1 MSHPGLFPTIRC
13 HDTKALIDFLV
24 ETFGFIEHF
33 VVPEGEGIIHAE
45 MRWPGGGGV
54 MLGDAVT
61 GNDDHDRLDLP
72 VGPTSV
78 FAVTDDPDGLHDRAV
93 GAGARIV
100 RGLRDEEY
108 GARGFSAAD
117 PEGNIWSFATWHGED

>member
-13 HDTKALIDFLV
+13 HDTKALIAFLV
-24 ETFGFIEHF
+24 RAFRFNEHID
-33 VVPEGEGIIHAE
+33 VPDGNGNIH
-45 MRWPGGGGV
+45 
-54 MLGDAVT
+54 AVT
-61 GNDDHDRLDLP
+61 GNDDHDSLGLP
-72 VGPTSV
+72 VGPTCV
-78 FAVTDDPDGLHDRAV
+78 FAVTDDPDGLHDRAI

-117 PEGNIWSFATWHGED
+117 PEGNIWSFATWHGEG

>member
-1 MSHPGLFPTIRC
+1 MSQPGLFPTIRC
-13 HDTKALIDFLV
+13 RDTKALIDFLV
-24 ETFGFIEHF
+24 KAFGFIEHF
-33 VVPEGEGIIHAE
+33 VVPEGNGIIHAE
-45 MRWPGGGGV
+45 LRWPGGGGV

-61 GNDDHDRLDLP
+61 GNADHDSLALP

-78 FAVTDDPDGLHDRAV
+78 YAVTDDPDGLHDRAV
-93 GAGARIV
+93 GAGATIV

-117 PEGNIWSFATWHGED
+117 PAVNIWCFATWHGED

>member
-13 HDTKALIDFLV
+13 RDTKALIDFLV
-24 ETFGFIEHF
+24 KAFGFIEHF
-33 VVPEGEGIIHAE
+33 VVPEGNGIIHAE
-45 MRWPGGGGV
+45 LRWPGGGGV

-61 GNDDHDRLDLP
+61 GNDDHDRLDWP
-72 VGPTSV
+72 AGPTSV
-78 FAVTDDPDGLHDRAV
+78 YAVTDDPDGLHDRAV
-93 GAGARIV
+93 GAGATIV

-117 PEGNIWSFATWHGED
+117 PEGNIWSFAIWHGED

>member
-13 HDTKALIDFLV
+13 RDTKALIDFLV
-24 ETFGFIEHF
+24 KAFGFIEHF
-33 VVPEGEGIIHAE
+33 VVPEGNGIIHAE
-45 MRWPGGGGV
+45 LRWPGGGGV

-61 GNDDHDRLDLP
+61 GNDDHDSLVLP

-93 GAGARIV
+93 GAGATLV
-100 RGLRDEEY
+100 RGLRDEED
-108 GARGFSAAD
+108 GARGCSAAD

>member
-13 HDTKALIDFLV
+13 RDTKALIDFLI
-24 ETFGFIEHF
+24 EAFGFIEHF
-33 VVPEGEGIIHAE
+33 VVPEGKGIIHAE
-45 MRWPGGGGV
+45 IRWPGGGGV
-54 MLGDAVT
+54 MLGDVVT
-61 GNDDHDRLDLP
+61 GNDDHDSLGLP

-108 GARGFSAAD
+108 GAR
-117 PEGNIWSFATWHGED
+117 

>member
-13 HDTKALIDFLV
+13 RDERALIDFLV
-24 ETFGFIEHF
+24 EAFGFIEHF
-33 VVPEGEGIIHAE
+33 VVPAGNGIIHAE

-61 GNDDHDRLDLP
+61 GDDDHDRLDLP

-78 FAVTDDPDGLHDRAV
+78 FAVTDDPDGLHARAV
-93 GAGARIV
+93 GLSLIH
-100 RGLRDEEY
+100 
-108 GARGFSAAD
+108 
-117 PEGNIWSFATWHGED
+117 I